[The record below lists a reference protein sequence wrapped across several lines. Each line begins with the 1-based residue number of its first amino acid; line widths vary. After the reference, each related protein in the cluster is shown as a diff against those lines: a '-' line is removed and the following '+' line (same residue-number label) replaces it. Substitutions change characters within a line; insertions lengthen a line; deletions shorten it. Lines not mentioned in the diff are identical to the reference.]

1 MQIVSFFQKLSKE
14 AIHMIIAVFTSI
26 VDAVIDFINMIKNK
40 KEV

>member
-1 MQIVSFFQKLSKE
+1 MQLVKYFQKLSKE

-26 VDAVIDFINMIKNK
+26 VDAVIDLINMLKSK